1 MKIII
6 SPSDHTFTDKSNRIA
21 IALGT
26 FDGVHLG
33 HQKLLHKLI
42 HIKQKYSDASMVYTF
57 MNHPLHIMNDENKP
71 LLLMTKQEK
80 ALSLQEYNIDYLY
93 MVSFTKKFSMINYDD
108 FLIDLINR
116 IPISH
121 IVVGYDFKFGYKGM
135 GTVQS
140 IIKIA
145 SLYNVKVHVISPV
158 KMNDDVVSST
168 KVRQYITNGNIQDA
182 NILLGKLYTLSGKV
196 IQGENIG
203 RTLGFPTANIKYD
216 PVKILPSN
224 GVYVTTV
231 DINGTYYPAITSVGT
246 NPTVNSNKKITIET
260 YILDFNFSIYGIF
273 IKVLFL
279 RKIREEIKF
288 KSRNELV
295 TQIFLDIAYA
305 NNFYRC
311 Q

>member
-6 SPSDHTFTDKSNRIA
+6 NPNDYTFADKTNRVV

-33 HQKLLHKLI
+33 HQKLLHKLVY
-42 HIKQKYSDASMVYTF
+42 IKQKYNYASMVYTF

-71 LLLMTKQEK
+71 SLLMTKQEK

-93 MVSFTKKFSMINYDD
+93 MVSFTKKFSMTPYDD
-108 FLIDLINR
+108 FLIDLINK

-121 IVVGYDFKFGYKGM
+121 IVVGYDFKFGYNGM

-140 IIKIA
+140 IVKIA
-145 SLYNVKVHVISPV
+145 SLYNVKVHVIPPMR
-158 KMNDDVVSST
+158 MNDDVISST
-168 KVRQYITNGNIQDA
+168 KVRQYIANGNIQDA

-196 IQGENIG
+196 IQGKKIG
-203 RTLGFPTANIKYD
+203 RTLGFPTANIQYD

-224 GVYVTTV
+224 GVYVTIV
-231 DINGTYYPAITSVGT
+231 DINGTYYPSITSVGT
-246 NPTVNSNKKITIET
+246 NPTVNINKMITIET
-260 YILDFNFSIYGIF
+260 HILNFNFSIYDIF

-279 RKIREEIKF
+279 KKLREEIRF
-288 KSRNELV
+288 TSRKDLV
-295 TQIFLDIAYA
+295 AQVFLDIAYA
-305 NNFYRC
+305 NDFYKCR
-311 Q
+311 